1 MNIAG
6 LLAFA
11 LASAFSGATLHVAL
25 VEQPARLA
33 LDDQAML
40 NEWRPS
46 DHRGFILYA
55 LLSLLSA
62 LAALAGFRDGG
73 DIRWLVGAIMMIA
86 SWPYVFFV
94 ILPLDARLRAMS
106 PGSASPDARVL
117 MRDWGLLQ
125 WGLSAIGLVS
135 ASVFAW
141 ALG

>member
-11 LASAFSGATLHVAL
+11 LASAFAGATLHVAL

-33 LDDQAML
+33 LDDRAMM

-46 DHRGFILYA
+46 DHRGFVLFA
-55 LLSLLSA
+55 LLSLLSS
-62 LAALAGFRDGG
+62 LAALAGFRADG
-73 DIRWLVGAIMMIA
+73 DIRWLIGAIMMIA

-94 ILPLDARLRAMS
+94 ILPLDARLRAM
-106 PGSASPDARVL
+106 PQGGEGPDARVL
-117 MRDWGLLQ
+117 LRDWGLLQ
-125 WGLSAIGLVS
+125 WGLGVIGLVS
-135 ASVFAW
+135 ASVFGW